1 MKDINLKYKKMLWE
15 IYRQPDFICK
25 PRDMKIKEKI
35 SHIWRVDMDDP
46 IITLPERK
54 LSYPFMFGEATWMLK
69 GKNDVESVSKY
80 VGGIKRFSD
89 DGETFFGAYGPK
101 ILTQWGYVVQKL
113 YADRDSRQAII
124 SIWRENPGISNDIP
138 CTLTLQ
144 FFLREA
150 SDELWLHTIASMR
163 SNDAW
168 LGVPYDTFNFSAISF
183 FIVCHLNKL
192 GIKCKLGEL
201 IIQAGSRHIYESDF
215 KKLDNIFTSN
225 FEDKPEISLNNLIDK
240 YSNDPKKFID
250 ILQEMAD
257 LEGTELRP
265 NGMLSERLNYLLHG

>member
-1 MKDINLKYKKMLWE
+1 MKDINLKYKKMLWDV
-15 IYRQPDFICK
+15 YRQPDFVCR
-25 PRDMKIKEKI
+25 PRRMKITEKLN
-35 SHIWRVDMDDP
+35 HTWKVDMDDP

-54 LSYPFMFGEATWMLK
+54 LSYPFMFGEATWMLQ
-69 GKNDVESVSKY
+69 GKNDVDSVAKY
-80 VGGIKRFSD
+80 VTNIRRFSD
-89 DGETFFGAYGPK
+89 DGKTFFGAYGPK
-101 ILTQWGYVVQKL
+101 IITQWGYVVQKL
-113 YADRDSRQAII
+113 YSDRDSRQAII

-150 SDELWLHTIASMR
+150 SDELWLHTIANMR

-183 FIVCHLNKL
+183 FIALHLNKL

-201 IIQAGSRHIYESDF
+201 IIQAGSRHIYETDY
-215 KKLDNIFTSN
+215 KKLDDIFASD
-225 FEDKPEISLNNLIDK
+225 FHDESEISLNNLIDK
-240 YSNDPKKFID
+240 YKDKPLKFIN
-250 ILQEMAD
+250 ILEEMAD

-265 NGMLSERLNYLLHG
+265 NGMLTERLNYLLYG

>member
-257 LEGTELRP
+257 LEGTELRL

>member
-1 MKDINLKYKKMLWE
+1 MKDINLKYKKMLWDV
-15 IYRQPDFICK
+15 YRQPDFVCR
-25 PRDMKIKEKI
+25 PRRMKITEKLN
-35 SHIWRVDMDDP
+35 HTWKVDMDDP

-54 LSYPFMFGEATWMLK
+54 LSYPFMFGEATWMLQ

-89 DGETFFGAYGPK
+89 DGKTFFGAYGPK
-101 ILTQWGYVVQKL
+101 IITQWGYVVQKL
-113 YADRDSRQAII
+113 YSDRDSRQAII

-150 SDELWLHTIASMR
+150 SDELWLHTIANMR

-183 FIVCHLNKL
+183 FIVLHLNML

-201 IIQAGSRHIYESDF
+201 TIQAGSRHIYEHDF
-215 KKLDNIFTSN
+215 NKLDAVFTSQY
-225 FEDKPEISLNNLIDK
+225 ECKDDISLNSLIEK
-240 YSNDPKKFID
+240 YKTNPPKFIR
-250 ILQEMAD
+250 ILEEMAD
-257 LEGTELRP
+257 LKGIELRP
-265 NGMLSERLNYLLHG
+265 NGMLSERLDYLRYG

>member
-1 MKDINLKYKKMLWE
+1 MLWDV
-15 IYRQPDFICK
+15 YRQPDFICK
-25 PRDMKIKEKI
+25 PRDLKISEKI
-35 SHIWRVDMDDP
+35 NHTWKIDMDDP

-54 LSYPFMFGEATWMLK
+54 LSYPFMFGEATWMLQ

-89 DGETFFGAYGPK
+89 DGVTFFGAYGPK
-101 ILTQWGYVVQKL
+101 IITQTSYVVDTLIK
-113 YADRDSRQAII
+113 DNDSRQAVL
-124 SIWRENPGISNDIP
+124 SIWRENPRSSKDIP

-150 SDELWLHTIASMR
+150 SDDLWLHTIANMR

-183 FIVCHLNKL
+183 YIACCLNL
-192 GIKCKLGEL
+192 RGLKCKLGEL
-201 IIQAGSRHIYESDF
+201 TIQAGSRHIYETDYE
-215 KKLDNIFTSN
+215 KLDNIFTSN
-225 FEDKPEISLNNLIDK
+225 FDDKPEISLNKLIDK
-240 YSNDPKKFID
+240 YSKSPKKFID

-257 LEGTELRP
+257 LEGTEVRP
-265 NGMLSERLNYLLHG
+265 NGMLSERLNYLLYG

>member
-1 MKDINLKYKKMLWE
+1 MKDINLRYKKMLWDV
-15 IYRQPDFICK
+15 YRQPDFICK
-25 PRDMKIKEKI
+25 PRDLKISEKI
-35 SHIWRVDMDDP
+35 NHTWKVDMDDP

-54 LSYPFMFGEATWMLK
+54 LSYPFMFGEATWMLQ

-89 DGETFFGAYGPK
+89 DGVTFFGAYGPK
-101 ILTQWGYVVQKL
+101 IITQTSYVVDTLIK
-113 YADRDSRQAII
+113 DNDSRQAVI
-124 SIWRENPGISNDIP
+124 SIWRENPRSSKDIP

-150 SDELWLHTIASMR
+150 SDELWLHTIANMR

-183 FIVCHLNKL
+183 YIACCL
-192 GIKCKLGEL
+192 GFRGLKCKLGEL
-201 IIQAGSRHIYESDF
+201 TIQAGSRHIYETDY
-215 KKLDNIFTSN
+215 KKLDDIFTSH
-225 FEDKPEISLNNLIDK
+225 FHDDSEISLNKLIDK
-240 YSNDPKKFID
+240 YSKSPKKFID

-257 LEGTELRP
+257 LEGTEFRP
-265 NGMLSERLNYLLHG
+265 NGMLSERLNYLLYG

>member
-1 MKDINLKYKKMLWE
+1 MKEINLKYKKMLWDV
-15 IYRQPDFICK
+15 YRQPDFICK
-25 PRDMKIKEKI
+25 PRDLNIKEKLN
-35 SHIWRVDMDDP
+35 HTWKVDMDDP

-54 LSYPFMFGEATWMLK
+54 LSYPFMFGEATWMLQ

-80 VGGIKRFSD
+80 VGGITRFSD

-101 ILTQWGYVVQKL
+101 IITQTSYVIDTLIK
-113 YADRDSRQAII
+113 DNDSRQAVI
-124 SIWRENPGISNDIP
+124 SIWRENPRSSKDIP

-150 SDELWLHTIASMR
+150 SDELWLHTIANMR

-183 FIVCHLNKL
+183 FIILHLNKL
-192 GIKCKLGEL
+192 GVKCKLGEL
-201 IIQAGSRHIYESDF
+201 TIQAGSRHIYESDF
-215 KKLDNIFTSN
+215 NKLDKIFASD
-225 FEDKPEISLNNLIDK
+225 FHDESEISLNKLIDK
-240 YSNDPKKFID
+240 YTKSPKKFID

-257 LEGTELRP
+257 LEGKELRP
-265 NGMLSERLNYLLHG
+265 NGMLTERLNYLLHG